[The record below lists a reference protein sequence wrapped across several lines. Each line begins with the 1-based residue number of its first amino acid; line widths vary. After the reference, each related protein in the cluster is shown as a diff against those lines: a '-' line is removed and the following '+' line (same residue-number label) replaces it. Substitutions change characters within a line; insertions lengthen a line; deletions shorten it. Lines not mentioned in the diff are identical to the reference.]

1 MLLRFAQ
8 AALDPVEV
16 NKFLAKVEG
25 KMKNFLLKMAYNK
38 AHIEL

>member
-1 MLLRFAQ
+1 MRLRFAQ

-16 NKFLAKVEG
+16 NRLLAKVEG
-25 KMKNFLLKMAYNK
+25 KMKNFLLRMAYNK